1 MTQAQVDAARKTL
14 EAQGDPVSARKV
26 LKLIRR
32 MPPKVMGGSF
42 RDLLPMLRIPRVIS
56 EAERAIRDLDDMTRT
71 CEAALKD
78 KTTAATW
85 PKLIAASEEQWRQG
99 MRLLLRMSARG
110 EGTQALTLSLEQL
123 REARCRLLFAQARWQ
138 GLV

>member
-32 MPPKVMGGSF
+32 MPPKFMGGSF

-56 EAERAIRDLDDMTRT
+56 EAEQAIRDLDAMTRT
-71 CEAALKD
+71 CEAAIKD
-78 KTTAATW
+78 KTAAATW
-85 PKLIAASEEQWRQG
+85 PKLIVASEQQWRQA
-99 MRLLLRMSARG
+99 MALLLRMSAKR
-110 EGTQALTLSLEQL
+110 EDTTELTWALERL
-123 REARCRLLFAQARWQ
+123 REMRCRLLVTQARW
-138 GLV
+138 